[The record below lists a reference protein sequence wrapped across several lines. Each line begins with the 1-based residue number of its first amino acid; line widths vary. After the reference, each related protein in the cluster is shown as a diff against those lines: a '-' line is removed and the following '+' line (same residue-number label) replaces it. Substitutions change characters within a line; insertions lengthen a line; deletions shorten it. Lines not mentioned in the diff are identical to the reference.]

1 MTDTVD
7 QRITLAREYLA
18 AARGRD
24 INHMPPSRLA
34 AELAETRRQLGQALA
49 AAADLTDA
57 AGQLAEIRAVLDAFD
72 WEHSDRQY
80 ALEKI
85 ERLASPGPVL
95 DSELWTCLS
104 CGGQFVGRRPADD
117 LCRYCT
123 PGGAR

>member
-72 WEHSDRQY
+72 WEHVRQAVRAGEDRAPRQP
-80 ALEKI
+80 
-85 ERLASPGPVL
+85 RSCPGQRVVDVPQL
-95 DSELWTCLS
+95 
-104 CGGQFVGRRPADD
+104 RRPV
-117 LCRYCT
+117 RRPP
-123 PGGAR
+123 PGR